1 MKLKQHIV
9 IDPPTSDV
17 RRERVE
23 RKLFEQLAAVRM
35 VERAEAVIPPL
46 RKTSRMPMWLGAG
59 ALAAAAILAFVL
71 FTRGDSPTQTL
82 PSPSR
87 VVTPLGGTTQFTVP
101 GALIEA
107 KSDTS
112 VEVHH
117 GANGAITLEVKRGE
131 IMCNVEHRENRPPF
145 KVVAGEVSVEV
156 VGTIFTVTKTPRPRV
171 DVARGKVRVT
181 APGGQ
186 WLIEAGETWPA
197 TRTAAAEPVVEPVAE
212 PVGGETPAT
221 TPMIEEAPKKKQ
233 PPVKD
238 TPKDEPK
245 AAAKP
250 EVTKEERDLAK
261 ESYRIA
267 NKLED
272 TDPAKAAQLYRSIAT
287 NGRGMEAVA
296 LVSLAEVELKL
307 KHPAQALAAL
317 DELKQRF
324 PTSAVSEDSAWL
336 RYKALTAMGKRDE
349 ARGVAD
355 EYLRQFPNGAYADR
369 LRAP

>member
-9 IDPPTSDV
+9 IEPPTSDA

-23 RKLFEQLAAVRM
+23 RKLFEQMAAVRM
-35 VERAEAVIPPL
+35 VERAEAVIPPP
-46 RKTSRMPMWLGAG
+46 RKTRMPMWLGAG
-59 ALAAAAILAFVL
+59 ALAAAAVLAIVL
-71 FTRGDSPTQTL
+71 VGRDSPTQTL

-107 KSDTS
+107 QSDTS

-117 GANGAITLEVKRGE
+117 GANGAITLEVKRGAIE
-131 IMCNVEHRENRPPF
+131 CNVEHRENRPPF

-156 VGTIFTVTKTPRPRV
+156 VGTIFTVTKTPSPRV

-186 WLIEAGETWPA
+186 WMIEAGETWP
-197 TRTAAAEPVVEPVAE
+197 TTQTAASEPEPVVEQPV
-212 PVGGETPAT
+212 VV
-221 TPMIEEAPKKKQ
+221 EAPAAKKTTIVAA
-233 PPVKD
+233 PV
-238 TPKDEPK
+238 KDEPK
-245 AAAKP
+245 VEPAKV
-250 EVTKEERDLAK
+250 EVTKEEKDLAK
-261 ESYRIA
+261 ETYRIA
-267 NKLED
+267 AKLED

-287 NGRGMEAVA
+287 NGKGMEALA

-307 KHPAQALAAL
+307 KHPAKALAAL

-324 PTSAVSEDSAWL
+324 PKAANTEEAAWWRYEAL
-336 RYKALTAMGKRDE
+336 RTTGKRDE

-355 EYLRQFPNGAYADR
+355 EYLRQFPNGAYAER
-369 LRAP
+369 LRP